1 MIARRMIG
9 LFAATPLLAVVLAGC
24 QDSGTTSLPNAGTL
38 DAGTLDA
45 GTMAPPIR
53 ALSWLNGPAPDK
65 AEMAGNV
72 VVIDCFAS
80 W

>member
-9 LFAATPLLAVVLAGC
+9 LFAVTPLLAIALIGC
-24 QDSGTTSLPNAGTL
+24 QDSGTTSFPGAGTL
-38 DAGTLDA
+38 
-45 GTMAPPIR
+45 APPIR
-53 ALSWLNGPAPDK
+53 ALSWINGPALDE
-65 AEMAGNV
+65 AELAGNV